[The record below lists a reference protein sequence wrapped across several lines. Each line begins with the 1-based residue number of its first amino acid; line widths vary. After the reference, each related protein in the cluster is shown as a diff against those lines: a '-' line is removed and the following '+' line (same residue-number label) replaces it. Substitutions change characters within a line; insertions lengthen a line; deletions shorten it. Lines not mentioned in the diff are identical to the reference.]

1 PELPDAYHILINH
14 YKNKGDLKNQLIY
27 LEKFLSA
34 DSIIKDNYIH
44 LNKTINNK
52 YDIPLL
58 LAEKGTII
66 NKLENEKFS
75 NLKIIYIL
83 IGITFIFLVFIV
95 LYYNKQQKY
104 KKRLKILLEQNNDDE
119 REETLYTNEKNE
131 LEIDVFTIN
140 TILTKLEKF
149 ENNQEYLQSNLS
161 LASLSKQ
168 FGTNSAYL
176 SKIINAYK
184 NKNFANYLND
194 LRVDY
199 AIKKIK
205 TDTKLQSFTIKAI

>member
-1 PELPDAYHILINH
+1 
-14 YKNKGDLKNQLIY
+14 
-27 LEKFLSA
+27 
-34 DSIIKDNYIH
+34 
-44 LNKTINNK
+44 
-52 YDIPLL
+52 
-58 LAEKGTII
+58 
-66 NKLENEKFS
+66 
-75 NLKIIYIL
+75 
-83 IGITFIFLVFIV
+83 
-95 LYYNKQQKY
+95 
-104 KKRLKILLEQNNDDE
+104 NNDDE

-205 TDTKLQSFTIKAI
+205 TDAKLQSFTIQAISEEIGFSTSQSFANAFYKRTGIYPSYFIKQLKTL